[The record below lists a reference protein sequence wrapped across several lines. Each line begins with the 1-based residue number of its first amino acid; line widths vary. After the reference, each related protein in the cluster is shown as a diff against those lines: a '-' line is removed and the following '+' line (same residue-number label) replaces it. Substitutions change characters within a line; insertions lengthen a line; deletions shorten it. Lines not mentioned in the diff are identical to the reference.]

1 MDQRSGAQCQEN
13 QRPQS
18 SLRSKTR
25 RTRKKEEGER
35 ECQATS
41 SSPERVRGGPETTVF
56 QCWRIPRGN
65 ARWFPW
71 RNARWYG
78 WHARWYGRHAWWYG
92 RYAWWYARWY
102 GRYARRN
109 ARWYAR
115 RNA

>member
-41 SSPERVRGGPETTVF
+41 SSTERVRGGPETTVF
-56 QCWRIPRGN
+56 QCWRIPRWISRRIPRWYARGN
-65 ARWFPW
+65 ARWIPW
-71 RNARWYG
+71 RYARWHGRYARWHG
-78 WHARWYGRHAWWYG
+78 RHARWHGR
-92 RYAWWYARWY
+92 YARWY
-102 GRYARRN
+102 G
-109 ARWYAR
+109 
-115 RNA
+115 

>member
-41 SSPERVRGGPETTVF
+41 SSPERVRGGPETTIF
-56 QCWRIPRGN
+56 QCWRIPRWISRRIPWRH
-65 ARWFPW
+65 ARWHG
-71 RNARWYG
+71 RY
-78 WHARWYGRHAWWYG
+78 ARWYGRHARWHG
-92 RYAWWYARWY
+92 QYARWY
-102 GRYARRN
+102 GWWN
-109 ARWYAR
+109 ARWYGWSSRWYAGS
-115 RNA
+115 